1 MNIIFT
7 IDNVA
12 SKSVDNII
20 MRKFFQMVFVD
31 NDRKGFNI
39 YTATVLGAG
48 AKTSKL
54 HIDFKFDIK
63 EDGNNEII
71 EITQE
76 DITEGKGNFLDQID
90 FIKRVWGN
98 ECKILYH
105 DQEGLSEIL
114 KGNNSSIDLF
124 INEVESLLNNKLLH
138 IKDLTKSNSNDFES
152 ITICGGFENEDF
164 KRCKKADEQL
174 SESSTY
180 SITAPNII
188 KDLKCIEN
196 IEIVNW
202 VKTRIRFK
210 YKINE
215 PNITYT
221 IKKKLECMSPDFTWY
236 FSPRV
241 NSFIKNDSSVV
252 EIKGSKNNNNSF
264 KVEPVP
270 NKTTV
275 NFKRWVNDEKITF
288 RQKYRIP
295 NKHIFND
302 NRSSNKIDELNIYI
316 DLSDEHSR
324 ANRQFI
330 LSLFISFA
338 LAFGIDKGRLEE
350 IANFFPLSQHV
361 VPDFWWLSFLT
372 LLSFNIMII
381 PPKSAPRG
389 LLLIRRINV
398 IASIIWIAFIYLG
411 CRSIMM
417 HTDCHFIK
425 SIIDEF
431 SWLIAVFFVIIL
443 LSNLGYIAYNKLK
456 YKYSILNGLLGEEDI
471 L

>member
-98 ECKILYH
+98 DCETLCHNQKSLI
-105 DQEGLSEIL
+105 DVFQSESA
-114 KGNNSSIDLF
+114 GQDSI
-124 INEVESLLNNKLLH
+124 INESELFLNNKLLH
-138 IKDLTKSNSNDFES
+138 IRDSTKSNSKDFES
-152 ITICGGFENEDF
+152 IAICGEFDNKDF
-164 KRCKKADEQL
+164 KRCKKANEQL

-180 SITAPNII
+180 SIVAPNII
-188 KDLKCIEN
+188 KELKSIEN
-196 IEIVNW
+196 IEVVNW

-215 PNITYT
+215 PNIIYT
-221 IKKKLECMSPDFTWY
+221 IKKNLKCNAPDFTWY

-252 EIKGSKNNNNSF
+252 EIKSSNGNNNSF

-275 NFKRWVNDEKITF
+275 NFKRWVKDEKITY

-295 NKHIFND
+295 NKHIFSGELTFD
-302 NRSSNKIDELNIYI
+302 KIDELNIYI

-350 IANFFPLSQHV
+350 IAVFFPG
-361 VPDFWWLSFLT
+361 
-372 LLSFNIMII
+372 II
-381 PPKSAPRG
+381 K
-389 LLLIRRINV
+389 N
-398 IASIIWIAFIYLG
+398 
-411 CRSIMM
+411 
-417 HTDCHFIK
+417 
-425 SIIDEF
+425 
-431 SWLIAVFFVIIL
+431 FV
-443 LSNLGYIAYNKLK
+443 
-456 YKYSILNGLLGEEDI
+456 
-471 L
+471 